1 MKFGFNSLPGQVFF
15 ILNQNEHRNKMN
27 NLLYDTHANEL
38 KLFKDKKSRNLDFYL
53 SPLSLEPRRE
63 EGHSE
68 GVQHSRRDDK
78 HLIEVGRSMSS
89 SPSTSNKDKDRDFPY
104 PSTSKATNPLK
115 LVKSPGLQRYMT
127 GISNPEKDKQIVIVE
142 IH

>member
-1 MKFGFNSLPGQVFF
+1 
-15 ILNQNEHRNKMN
+15 MN
-27 NLLYDTHANEL
+27 NLLEYTHANEFRL
-38 KLFKDKKSRNLDFYL
+38 LKDKKSRNLDFYL

-63 EGHSE
+63 EGLSE

-78 HLIEVGRSMSS
+78 HLIKMGRSMSS
-89 SPSTSNKDKDRDFPY
+89 SPSSLIKDKDRVFSY

-115 LVKSPGLQRYMT
+115 LVKSPGLQRYLT
-127 GISNPEKDKQIVIVE
+127 GISNSEKDKQIVIVE

>member
-1 MKFGFNSLPGQVFF
+1 MKFGFNSPTGQVFY

-27 NLLYDTHANEL
+27 NLLFDTHANEL

-63 EGHSE
+63 EGLSE

-89 SPSTSNKDKDRDFPY
+89 SPSTSSKDKDRDFPY
-104 PSTSKATNPLK
+104 PSTSKATNSLK
-115 LVKSPGLQRYMT
+115 LAKSTGLQRYLT
-127 GISNPEKDKQIVIVE
+127 GNSEKNKQIVIVE